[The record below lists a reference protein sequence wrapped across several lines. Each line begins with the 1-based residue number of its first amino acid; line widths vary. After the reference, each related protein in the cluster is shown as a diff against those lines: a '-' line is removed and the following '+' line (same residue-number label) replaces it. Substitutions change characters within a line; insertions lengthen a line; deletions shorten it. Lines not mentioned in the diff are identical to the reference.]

1 MTKNKQYNMALKKS
15 KNLTIIEKNGKISLQ
30 YIYKINKK
38 TIKRKN
44 KAGTINTYY
53 QGFMPAEIV
62 DYIKVKEN
70 TLFFYK
76 AENEIRITTVTPTI
90 EHQQIKLQKYNQ
102 FSLPK
107 SYLEP
112 EKHENVK
119 LVIDFSRV
127 DDYKNGLGVLTIE
140 LI

>member
-119 LVIDFSRV
+119 LVLDFSRV